1 MPNALDISFLPP
13 AVAPQAVP
21 VEATPGRLI
30 IVTAAEDADA
40 SWASSFRQLVLF
52 ERHPTSTSRTR
63 RAEWR
68 GLSRSP
74 RALRARKGYESG
86 CWVPLISEAE
96 SKLREELVSYTHLD
110 DNWDGDGAKA
120 PSQQAVNN
128 ALTFLANR
136 PADVPLPYP
145 EEGTEGDVGVYWDNS
160 SAHVFA
166 EVIFEG
172 DGTCAYF
179 AVHGVPG
186 SVTEKCGND
195 GVDVA
200 APWPD
205 DMLRIL
211 RIQDPI

>member
-1 MPNALDISFLPP
+1 MPNALDISSLPP
-13 AVAPQAVP
+13 AVDPRPVP

-30 IVTAAEDADA
+30 IVTVAEDAA
-40 SWASSFRQLVLF
+40 WASSFQQLVLF
-52 ERHPTSTSRTR
+52 ERHPTLASRTR

-74 RALRARKGYESG
+74 RALRAHKGHESG

-96 SKLREELVSYTHLD
+96 SKLREELVSYTQLD

-120 PSQQAVNN
+120 PSQEAVNN
-128 ALTFLANR
+128 AMTFLANR
-136 PADVPLPYP
+136 PGDIPLPYP

-160 SAHVFA
+160 RAHVFA
-166 EVIFEG
+166 EVSFEG

-186 SVTEKCGND
+186 AVTEKCGND
-195 GVDVA
+195 GIDVA

-211 RIQDPI
+211 RIQDPS